1 VSNVKQLTL
10 EVSGMSCTGCE
21 ERIQTALA
29 RLEGVLRSQAD
40 HQAGKV
46 QVVVDPG
53 RASEEAVRRSIEKA
67 GYGVSP

>member
-1 VSNVKQLTL
+1 MKQLNL

-21 ERIQTALA
+21 DRIQTALT
-29 RLEGVLRSQAD
+29 RLDGVVRSKAD

-46 QVVVDPG
+46 QVVIDPG
-53 RASEEAVRRSIEKA
+53 RASEEAVRGAIEKA